1 MVFKE
6 MHENHLRRK
15 DISFH
20 GYDTSKDNCD
30 HRTHGVSNSTNNRD
44 AIRKY
49 ILIETQNQN

>member
-44 AIRKY
+44 SIRKF